1 MVPPDL
7 DGFGMP
13 CTLNRQFWT
22 KPCVAVWAE
31 GTAYP

>member
-13 CTLNRQFWT
+13 CMPNRQFWT
-22 KPCVAVWAE
+22 TSCMAVWAE